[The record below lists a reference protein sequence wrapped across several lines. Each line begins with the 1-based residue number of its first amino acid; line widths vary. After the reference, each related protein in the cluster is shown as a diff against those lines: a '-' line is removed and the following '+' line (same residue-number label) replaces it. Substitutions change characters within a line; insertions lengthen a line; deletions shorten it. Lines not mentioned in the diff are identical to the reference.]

1 MTNPLRNLFPAA
13 PGYSAP
19 VGSAAALRDLLGR
32 RRTKRGLV
40 NAVRSRLGGG
50 LGDQFR
56 RYVEWLGRHGYTFGS
71 CEDWPLRLDKRRA
84 YLRYDVHV
92 DDLLGAFGLAHLHE
106 VLQIPG
112 SFQVCWEHSLAEV
125 EVADL
130 FLKLQVFDGR
140 FVQFGL
146 HCSPESS
153 WIIAEKCHGRSGGL
167 EQFVSGG
174 AARTMIAKWL
184 AAFERDGD
192 DAPIL
197 VEARARAEAR
207 LADAAASFRRHFG
220 AAKTV
225 SGHGTP
231 LASAY
236 LDAVRGDPRFAP
248 LGQYLHPVEFLT
260 RERIARHGFLGELT
274 RFDDRDVSAGARIM
288 FENPVADMAERYR
301 RRFDA
306 GGGFVALFHPATW
319 NGDHFRDFV
328 QTVAAPSW

>member
-1 MTNPLRNLFPAA
+1 
-13 PGYSAP
+13 
-19 VGSAAALRDLLGR
+19 
-32 RRTKRGLV
+32 
-40 NAVRSRLGGG
+40 
-50 LGDQFR
+50 
-56 RYVEWLGRHGYTFGS
+56 YTFAS
-71 CEDWPLRLDKRRA
+71 CEDWPFRLEARRV

-92 DDLLGAFGLAHLHE
+92 DDLLGAFALAHLHE

-112 SFQVCWEHSLAEV
+112 SFQICWEHSLAEV

-130 FLKLQVFDGR
+130 FLRLQVFDAR

-153 WIIAEKCHGRSGGL
+153 WIIAEKCDGRSGGL
-167 EQFVSGG
+167 EQFVAGG
-174 AARTMIAKWL
+174 AARAMIEKWL

-220 AAKTV
+220 AVKTV

-236 LDAVRGDPRFAP
+236 LDAVRSEPRVAP
-248 LGQYLHPVEFLT
+248 LGQDLHP
-260 RERIARHGFLGELT
+260 
-274 RFDDRDVSAGARIM
+274 
-288 FENPVADMAERYR
+288 
-301 RRFDA
+301 
-306 GGGFVALFHPATW
+306 
-319 NGDHFRDFV
+319 
-328 QTVAAPSW
+328 